1 VKHALEVEVIRG
13 TTGRQS
19 LLRSAIPTV
28 ALLLT
33 LSSCSTGK
41 DAVVQGNTFEFVSPG
56 GQTNIFYPIDQRKK
70 IADLSGPS
78 VVEPDRT
85 ISIGSYA
92 GKVVLLNLWGA
103 WCGPC
108 RTETHVLK
116 EISTTGKREGIEV
129 LGINVRDNR
138 QYAADFIKNFQVD
151 YESIFDPSG
160 RVALQL
166 RGLPLAAV
174 PISLIVDKQQRVAA
188 VYIGAVLQGDVR
200 PKLEQ
205 VRAEP

>member
-1 VKHALEVEVIRG
+1 MPRSVIP
-13 TTGRQS
+13 
-19 LLRSAIPTV
+19 AV

-41 DAVVQGNTFEFVSPG
+41 DAVVHGSTFEFVSPG
-56 GQTNIFYPIDQRKK
+56 GQTNIFYSIDQRRK

-78 VVEPDRT
+78 VVAPDRT
-85 ISIGSYA
+85 ISIGDYA

-108 RTETHVLK
+108 RTETHVLR
-116 EISTTGKREGIEV
+116 EISTAGKREGLEV
-129 LGINVRDNR
+129 LGIDVRDNR
-138 QYAADFIKNFQVD
+138 QYAADFIRDFQVD

-160 RVALQL
+160 RIALQL

-174 PISLIVDKQQRVAA
+174 PISLIVDKRQRVAA
-188 VYIGAVLQGDVR
+188 VYIGAVLQEDVR